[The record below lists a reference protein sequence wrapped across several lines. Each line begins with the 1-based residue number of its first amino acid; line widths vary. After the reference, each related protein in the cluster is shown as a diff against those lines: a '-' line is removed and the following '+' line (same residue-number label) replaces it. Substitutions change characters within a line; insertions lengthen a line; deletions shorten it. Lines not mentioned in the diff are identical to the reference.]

1 MHQESLSIRQVSEK
15 TGVNSKTLRYWETL
29 GLLPKPRR
37 THTNYRLYTASDLDR
52 IIFIRKAKS
61 LGFTLSE
68 IRKIFELCSRR
79 QPPCEE
85 VVDWAG
91 QKIQA
96 LEHQIETLTQL
107 RARLIG
113 YHRKWRR
120 KGACPPVTPSE
131 ICCFIEEI
139 PLSETSHTPRRR

>member
-1 MHQESLSIRQVSEK
+1 MDQHPFSIRQVSEK
-15 TGVNSKTLRYWETL
+15 TGVNSKTLRYWEML
-29 GLLPKPRR
+29 KLLPKPRR
-37 THTNYRLYTASDLDR
+37 THTNYRLYSASDLDR
-52 IIFIRKAKS
+52 IIFVRKAKS

-68 IRKIFELCSRR
+68 IRKIFALCGRR
-79 QPPCEE
+79 QPPCGE

-96 LEHQIETLTQL
+96 LEQQIDTLTQL

-113 YHRKWRR
+113 YHRKWKG
-120 KGACPPVTPSE
+120 KGACPPVTPTE

-139 PLSETSHTPRRR
+139 PLSETSHTPQRR

>member
-1 MHQESLSIRQVSEK
+1 MHQNSLGIRQVSEK
-15 TGVNSKTLRYWETL
+15 TGVSSKTLRYWEAL
-29 GLLPKPRR
+29 GLLPKAGR
-37 THTNYRLYTASDLDR
+37 THTNYRLYDASDLNR
-52 IIFIRKAKS
+52 ILFIRKAKS

-68 IRKIFELCSRR
+68 IRKIFALCSRR

-85 VVDWAG
+85 VVDWVG

-96 LEHQIETLTQL
+96 LERQINTLTQL

-113 YHRKWRR
+113 YHRKWKR

-139 PLSETSHTPRRR
+139 PLNEKGGD